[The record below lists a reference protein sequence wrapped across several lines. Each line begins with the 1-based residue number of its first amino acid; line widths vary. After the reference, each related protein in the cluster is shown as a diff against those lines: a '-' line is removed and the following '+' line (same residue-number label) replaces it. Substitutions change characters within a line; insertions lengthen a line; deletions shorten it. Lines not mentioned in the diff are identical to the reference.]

1 MHDNPVN
8 SVNPE
13 NPDSDNKQP
22 LGPDNV
28 SGSYGGRLR
37 VPFGPAVPPAN
48 WKTFQNSR
56 VCCQTPNE
64 TGRELVPP

>member
-1 MHDNPVN
+1 MHANPVN

-28 SGSYGGRLR
+28 SGVAAGGCGCLS
-37 VPFGPAVPPAN
+37 AVQCLPQTWNVFKTYRPLPPTSAES
-48 WKTFQNSR
+48 K
-56 VCCQTPNE
+56 
-64 TGRELVPP
+64 G